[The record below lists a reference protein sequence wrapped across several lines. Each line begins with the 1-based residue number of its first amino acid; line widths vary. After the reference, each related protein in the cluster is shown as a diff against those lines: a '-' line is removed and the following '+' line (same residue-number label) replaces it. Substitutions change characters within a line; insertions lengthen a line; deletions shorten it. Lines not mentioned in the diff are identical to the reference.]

1 MSRKCYVTD
10 DITIDDKDECIKH
23 LASLSGLSIDDI
35 NLDEIINFINS
46 EENAKFYLTEKLE
59 LKSKDTRFLWLDSGL
74 TTKRGDNP
82 IFISLLSNWDD
93 GTYVGHI
100 VGMSGQLATRTS
112 EYYTEYADSIL
123 SNELDF
129 RDRYES
135 LIAGRKHPHL
145 TGQKPTVAPKEPV
158 KKSVNSIRAEEQY
171 WTDKA
176 PLDLTLDIEKSLMF
190 NPWHTIYGM
199 NRYIKIIGCRIP
211 QLIIQKKTDY
221 YLTNNTGSVII
232 NTGLLDKF
240 GNDIYV
246 MYKVNR
252 SMMYFTPS
260 KIIESK
266 RDYLTEKF
274 IKDLS
279 ESNFTLKP
287 ISFFDEGDRFDANIE
302 QIDITSRALY
312 HIIEERKD
320 RFPEGV
326 RELPVS
332 IIATQIRG
340 AIEIAL
346 KLQERDGTYAKPNY
360 SSKQKGITWMLPFH
374 INTAFNE
381 EPELVLVLRKEEP
394 FYVVKTILP
403 YDDEVKDKIIDL
415 SLYGRLW

>member
-1 MSRKCYVTD
+1 MSKECHVTEN
-10 DITIDDKDECIKH
+10 ITIDDVGECKKH
-23 LASLSGLSIDDI
+23 LASLSGLDASDIDM
-35 NLDEIINFINS
+35 DEIIEFINT
-46 EENAKFYLTEKLE
+46 EKATKFYFSEKLE
-59 LKSKDTRFLWLDSGL
+59 EQRFGSRFLWLDTGL
-74 TTKRGDNP
+74 VTRKSSNP
-82 IFISLLSNWDD
+82 IFISLLKYRDED
-93 GTYVGHI
+93 LYLGHI
-100 VGMSGQLATRTS
+100 VGMSGQLAARIA
-112 EYYTEYADSIL
+112 EFYTDYADRIL
-123 SNELDF
+123 NNELDF
-129 RDRYES
+129 RDRYEK
-135 LIAGRKHPHL
+135 LIEGRVCPNLKV
-145 TGQKPTVAPKEPV
+145 KKE
-158 KKSVNSIRAEEQY
+158 KSSKELAKSVNASRAEEQY
-171 WTDKA
+171 WVDKE
-176 PLDLTLDIEKSLMF
+176 PLEITTDIEKILMF
-190 NPWHTIYGM
+190 NPWHTINGM

-211 QLIIQKKTDY
+211 QLIIQKKNEY
-221 YLTNNTGSVII
+221 YLTNNTGSAII

-252 SMMYFTPS
+252 SMMYFTPY

-266 RDYLTEKF
+266 RDYLTENF

-287 ISFFDEGDRFDANIE
+287 ISFFDERDAFDATIE
-302 QIDITSRALY
+302 QIDITSKALF

-320 RFPEGV
+320 RFPAGV

-332 IIATQIRG
+332 TITTQIRG

-346 KLQERDGTYAKPNY
+346 KLQQRDGTYVKPNY
-360 SSKQKGITWMLPFH
+360 SSKQKCITWMLPFH